1 MTDISL
7 VLAWKQMIIIGK
19 KTTLVQYIYMLL
31 NILNLKKK
39 SKI

>member
-1 MTDISL
+1 
-7 VLAWKQMIIIGK
+7 MIIIGK